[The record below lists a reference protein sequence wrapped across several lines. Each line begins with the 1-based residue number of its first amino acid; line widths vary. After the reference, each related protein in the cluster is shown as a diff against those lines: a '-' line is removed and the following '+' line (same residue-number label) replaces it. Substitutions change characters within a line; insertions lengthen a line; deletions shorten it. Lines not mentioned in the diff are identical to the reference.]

1 MKEQEFKNFC
11 KKHDI
16 ETLPEPKYTITFK
29 QECFETPEFTMTE
42 DEVLEAWES
51 GCYDPYNYTIMDSEG
66 VKYIVADF
74 VDYKELIKDDHSV
87 I

>member
-1 MKEQEFKNFC
+1 MNKSKLIQ
-11 KKHDI
+11 DI
-16 ETLPEPKYTITFK
+16 YDEAANVRYTITFK
-29 QECFETPEFTMTE
+29 QEGLETPEFNMTE

-66 VKYIVADF
+66 TRYMVADYG
-74 VDYKELIKDDHSV
+74 DYTELVEDDHSV